1 MQLVY
6 DSKIMQNILS
16 GVELRGKYLTSTG
29 LKADSLGEYV
39 KIIATNDG
47 WRNGYYFLNGNAQT
61 FVCHYLPALIEEN
74 EEYVI
79 ETAKLQKYLKNMSGE
94 VTINISE
101 TNCKV
106 SCENKRATIST
117 AILHPHEMAI
127 DKFFS
132 YSKEKAIYTE
142 DLQPLEWGKKTV
154 LGSGV
159 GLKSSHLSKAMSA
172 CEAVG
177 HGIYKFNIMDGEFT
191 ITSRKDGEEYSETF
205 EVGTIGEA
213 TVEFTGPMHKGCLSE
228 NVNIYFNDDSLVTF
242 VTENIIIAR
251 APYVVV

>member
-6 DSKIMQNILS
+6 DSKILRNVLS
-16 GVELRGKYLTSTG
+16 SVELKGKYLTSTG

-61 FVCHYLPALIEEN
+61 FVCHYLPAIIEES
-74 EEYVI
+74 ESFVI
-79 ETAKLQKYLKNMSGE
+79 ETAKLHKYLKNMSGE

-106 SCENKRATIST
+106 SCDNKRATIPT
-117 AILHPHEMAI
+117 AILHPHEMAL
-127 DKFFS
+127 DKFFHA
-132 YSKEKAIYTE
+132 SKEKAIYTE
-142 DLQPLEWGKKTV
+142 ELQPLEWGNKTV
-154 LGSGV
+154 LNGGV

-177 HGIYKFNIMDGEFT
+177 HGIYKFNIMDREFT
-191 ITSRKDGEEYSETF
+191 ITSRKDGEQYSEAF
-205 EVGTIGEA
+205 EVPTIGEA

-228 NVNIYFNDDSLVTF
+228 NVNIYFNDDSMIVF
-242 VTENIIIAR
+242 IADNITIAR
-251 APYVVV
+251 APRVVV